1 MIVHNIP
8 KRPDASPEKKM
19 VAATDAV
26 LDLVTAKDCTMRDAA
41 FDIAVERVAYAAH
54 LRGYV

>member
-1 MIVHNIP
+1 MT
-8 KRPDASPEKKM
+8 R
-19 VAATDAV
+19 ATESVFERSRADETS
-26 LDLVTAKDCTMRDAA
+26 LRDAA